1 MDRSIITKGLN
12 NISRFIIEQ
21 SSFKTA
27 ICGPNGLLQYQQ
39 CTGVELH
46 PEMRISQVVI
56 PGEYMTEMD
65 PEPQQEAKVESDSS
79 SVEESRKGSK
89 ADDDMS
95 SHYRYSRIFNQK
107 TGRLK

>member
-1 MDRSIITKGLN
+1 
-12 NISRFIIEQ
+12 
-21 SSFKTA
+21 
-27 ICGPNGLLQYQQ
+27 
-39 CTGVELH
+39 
-46 PEMRISQVVI
+46 
-56 PGEYMTEMD
+56 MTEMD